1 MAGTCKGENTS
12 SSWRQDFSPD
22 HWSLAANTS
31 RKRPWFRDCSFW
43 VFRYRFWGAQNE
55 RDCDS
60 TRSIQT
66 KTEASL
72 HYGKFD
78 WLDSLGTLSSGSTG
92 VKKKTLFLVSAF
104 FFFFWKSFQNVL
116 LWTAAQV
123 SYSAVKIIASF
134 LVIEDLVLSSRSLL
148 WMVCSVL
155 SYKYMHP

>member
-66 KTEASL
+66 KTEANL

-78 WLDSLGTLSSGSTG
+78 WLDSLGTPSSGSTG

-104 FFFFWKSFQNVL
+104 FFFLEIFPECFTLNCSPSKLQCSKDNCVFFSDWRSCLVFKVIALDGLQCFVL
-116 LWTAAQV
+116 
-123 SYSAVKIIASF
+123 
-134 LVIEDLVLSSRSLL
+134 
-148 WMVCSVL
+148 
-155 SYKYMHP
+155 